1 MPQAVYSSDR
11 RKVPRASCYLKG
23 ISDKIILNRQK
34 FAATLTV
41 SKPKRRGHNV
51 FTRQKKVR

>member
-1 MPQAVYSSDR
+1 MPQAVYSGDR
-11 RKVPRASCYLKG
+11 RKVSGASCYLKG

-41 SKPKRRGHNV
+41 SKPKRRGQAV
-51 FTRQKKVR
+51 FATKKK